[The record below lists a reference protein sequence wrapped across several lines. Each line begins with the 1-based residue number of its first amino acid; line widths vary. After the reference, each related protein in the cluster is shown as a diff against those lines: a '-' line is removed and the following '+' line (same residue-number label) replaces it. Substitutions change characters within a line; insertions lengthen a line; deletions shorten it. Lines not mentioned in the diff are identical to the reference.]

1 MERRSQPLVDTAS
14 RPDSDGH
21 AARTPTCGSSRTAR
35 PRSRS
40 GANSAALQH
49 GREELAQPRRPS
61 AALSVVQRCRQPCFT
76 RSAVTGTS
84 PASVP
89 PCAGCGALAAPEPAT
104 TPDPVAEER
113 NPRLAGRCSRRQK
126 CSSFNE
132 SGAPACAAGSG
143 GGWPVNPTSASAGS
157 GHAKLARL
165 LVGPGKRAR
174 LSARVRGLL
183 VRRGGVCRR
192 EEPPRDESGLRAHG
206 SNQRFH
212 RLLGHAVARVRTTA
226 PSLAGLGP
234 AARRILIHHGWRR
247 KGPPG
252 TLSRKG
258 VLSGA
263 FN

>member
-1 MERRSQPLVDTAS
+1 MRWSLPAISSSSKTPRCSASRSSSITVRTSNAEAWRSKTRWPRAADPLAWFPPDLRWSAAPNPWFDTAS

-61 AALSVVQRCRQPCFT
+61 AAPSVVQRCRQPCFT
-76 RSAVTGTS
+76 RSAVIGTS

-104 TPDPVAEER
+104 TPDPAAEER

-143 GGWPVNPTSASAGS
+143 GMEQPDCPSE
-157 GHAKLARL
+157 
-165 LVGPGKRAR
+165 
-174 LSARVRGLL
+174 
-183 VRRGGVCRR
+183 GGVKL
-192 EEPPRDESGLRAHG
+192 P
-206 SNQRFH
+206 
-212 RLLGHAVARVRTTA
+212 RLLGCSSDWRGLSVR
-226 PSLAGLGP
+226 
-234 AARRILIHHGWRR
+234 R
-247 KGPPG
+247 
-252 TLSRKG
+252 
-258 VLSGA
+258 
-263 FN
+263 